1 MADPLLDPL
10 NATTLKTIY
19 PDAVEDLLFLDA
31 PFLAYIRGSKAFRPF
46 TGGVMDQNVF
56 LYRSLLG
63 GRYTPG
69 TNFSLVKQQTVG
81 ATQFTP
87 RYYQTT
93 IVEYKETLQVINKG
107 PAAVFKLVDID
118 MQNAIQTI
126 SAMVAVDLGL
136 NGQTGA
142 RSGEAINGWT
152 EAINPGDVPSWDGN
166 IYTTYGDQARNG
178 AISNKLNGNVYWC
191 GNPDGTTAPI
201 TYTALVEMYMQATRG
216 RETPNLGV
224 MNKAVMAY
232 VLEKIQTQQRFEQ
245 IQDPYFGQRAFKL
258 QDASMLV
265 DEYFPSKRYGQ
276 NDPILGNWLTG
287 TIAYTAPA
295 TFTAQAVNFPTTNVT
310 LTVGE
315 VIAFYNMRKWLF
327 KLSDD
332 PEFGFGWSGF
342 VPAQDNT
349 RVAGQVKA
357 ALNLE
362 CLAPWANVQGYGI
375 GG

>member
-1 MADPLLDPL
+1 VPDPLLDPL

-46 TGGVMDQNVF
+46 TGGVLDQNVF
-56 LYRSLLG
+56 LYKSLLG
-63 GRYTPG
+63 GAYSPG

-93 IVEYKETLQVINKG
+93 IVEYKETIQVINKG
-107 PAAVFKLVDID
+107 PAAVFKLIDID

-126 SAMVAVDLGL
+126 SAMVAVDLGQ
-136 NGQTGA
+136 NGQLGA
-142 RSGEAINGWT
+142 RSDLNLNGWT
-152 EAINPGDVPSWDGN
+152 EAINDGSVPSWDGN
-166 IYTTYGDQARNG
+166 IYTSYGSQTRNG
-178 AISNKLNGNVYWC
+178 AISNKLNGNVYWA
-191 GNPDGTTAPI
+191 GNSDGTTAPI
-201 TYTALVEMYMQATRG
+201 TYTTLVEAYMQATRG

-232 VLEKIQTQQRFEQ
+232 VLEKIQPQQRFEQ

-258 QDASMLV
+258 QDANMLV
-265 DEYFPSKRYGQ
+265 DEYFPSKRFGQ

-287 TIAYTAPA
+287 DITYVAPT
-295 TFTAQAVNFPTTNVT
+295 TFTSQAVNFPTTNVT
-310 LTVGE
+310 LKASE
-315 VIAFYNMRKWLF
+315 VMGFFNMRKWLF

-332 PEFGFGWSGF
+332 PEFGFGFSGF
-342 VPAQDNT
+342 VPAQDTT

-362 CLAPWANVQGYGI
+362 CLAPWANVQIYGI